1 MTPIASIPQLLS
13 HLGFIGQLLGSES
26 SLHVLIIFLD
36 LFCSVSSVDGG
47 DTIASKDDF
56 DVILD

>member
-1 MTPIASIPQLLS
+1 MPQLLG

-26 SLHVLIIFLD
+26 SLHVFIIFLD

-47 DTIASKDDF
+47 DTIAGKDDF
-56 DVILD
+56 DIVLD